1 MATAY
6 EISMFLND
14 LLNVKAFSGDS
25 SNNGLQFDAGNEVK
39 KAVFGV
45 DACKDLFDFAAEE
58 GADFVFV
65 HHGMSWGGSLKRI
78 NSLDAA
84 RIMQLANNNM
94 SLYAAHLPLDAHPEL
109 GHNASIAKMMKLKN
123 LRPFGFY
130 DGKMIGYAGELPR
143 AVKAKK
149 LGMDFCT
156 NLPYPGYSYTCF
168 NDEKTVKT
176 VAVVSGGGAC
186 VPFFQEMIAGK
197 IDCLLTG
204 EFTHQ
209 AWHYAK
215 EADVAVIA
223 AGHYRSEIPGVLNV
237 MNVVA
242 EEFGIECVFRELP
255 TGL

>member
-6 EISMFLND
+6 QIAEFLD
-14 LLNVKAFSGDS
+14 TLLNVKNFSGDA
-25 SNNGLQFDAGNEVK
+25 SNNGLQFDAGTEVK
-39 KAVFGV
+39 RAVFGV
-45 DACKDLFDFAAEE
+45 DACADLFDFAAEDN
-58 GADFVFV
+58 ADFIFV
-65 HHGMSWGGSLKRI
+65 HHGISWGGSLKRI
-78 NSLDAA
+78 NALDSA
-84 RIMQLANNNM
+84 RITRLARNGM

-109 GHNASIAKMMKLKN
+109 GHNAAISKLIGLKDI
-123 LRPFGFY
+123 RPFGWY
-130 DGKMIGYAGELPR
+130 DGSRIGFCGKLPR

-156 NLPYPGYSYTCF
+156 SLPYPGYSYTCF

-186 VPFFQEMIAGK
+186 VPFFQEMISGK

-223 AGHYRSEIPGVLNV
+223 AGHYRTEIPGVLNV
-237 MNVVA
+237 MNAVA
-242 EEFGIECVFRELP
+242 EEFGIECAFRELP

>member
-14 LLNVKAFSGDS
+14 LLNLKAFSGDA
-25 SNNGLQFDAGNEVK
+25 SNNGLQFDAGTEVK
-39 KAVFGV
+39 RAVFGV
-45 DACKDLFDFAAEE
+45 DACKDLFDFAAED
-58 GADFVFV
+58 GADFIFV
-65 HHGMSWGGSLKRI
+65 HHGLSWGGSLKRI
-78 NSLDAA
+78 GSLDAA
-84 RIMQLANNNM
+84 RITQLARNNM
-94 SLYAAHLPLDAHPEL
+94 SLYAAHLPLDAHPEI
-109 GHNASIAKMMKLKN
+109 GHNAAIAQMMGLKN
-123 LRPFGFY
+123 IRPFGFC
-130 DGKMIGYAGELPR
+130 DLPR
-143 AVKAKK
+143 KVKAKK

-168 NDEKTVKT
+168 NDDKTVKT

-197 IDCLLTG
+197 VDCLLTG

-215 EADVAVIA
+215 EADVAVVA
-223 AGHYRSEIPGVLNV
+223 AGHYRTEIPGVLNV
-237 MNVVA
+237 MNIVA
-242 EEFGIECVFRELP
+242 EEFGIECAFRELP